1 MISREVLAEA
11 VKGIKNI
18 TSFDLCVS
26 DETGAALAGTFTPDV
41 TCLNDIVSFIASGQ
55 DILEDE
61 ERCFV
66 KIKYGGRRLIGTVT
80 VAGTGDDKARVAGM
94 VALQLS
100 QLYEAYDRG
109 TIISDYINNLLLGK
123 ILPTNIDSDAK
134 AVGLEPNRR
143 RDVCIIVAK
152 EEYVSEVKNAVK
164 AMVEKRDDFYVVSV
178 ERGRI
183 VIVTQAENEDFEK
196 EAGELFNE
204 LNRNAGMASHIGF
217 GRPVDT
223 ISRLPEAYREAVTAI
238 EVCETFYPERSI
250 VSYDK
255 LGLGRLIINC
265 PDELC
270 DMFLKEHFDKG
281 AIEKIDEE
289 TFNTVNVF
297 FENSLNI
304 SETARKLFI
313 HRNTLIYRLNK
324 LQKMLGL
331 DVKKLDDAITF
342 KVSVMV
348 YRKYMEDKR
357 KSV

>member
-1 MISREVLAEA
+1 MISKEILAEA
-11 VKGIKNI
+11 VKGIKRI
-18 TSFDLCVS
+18 TSFDVCVS
-26 DETGAALAGTFTPDV
+26 DETGATLAGTFTPDV
-41 TCLNDIVSFIASGQ
+41 DCLNDIVSFIASGQ

-66 KIKYGGRRLIGTVT
+66 KIKYGGRSLIGTVT
-80 VAGTGDDKARVAGM
+80 IVGIGDDKAKVAGM
-94 VALQLS
+94 AALQLG

-109 TIISDYINNLLLGK
+109 TIVSDYINNLLLGK
-123 ILPTNIDSDAK
+123 ILPANIDSDAK
-134 AVGLEPNRR
+134 AVGLEPNFRR
-143 RDVCIIVAK
+143 NVCIIIAK
-152 EEYVSEVKNAVK
+152 EEYASEVKNVIK
-164 AMVEKRDDFYVVSV
+164 TTVEKRDDFYVVSF
-178 ERGRI
+178 ERGRT
-183 VIVTQAENEDFEK
+183 VIVTQAKNDDFEK
-196 EAGELFNE
+196 EARELFDE
-204 LNRNAGMASHIGF
+204 LNRKSDMVSCIGF
-217 GRPVDT
+217 GRPVET
-223 ISRLPEAYREAVTAI
+223 ISELPEAYREAVTAI
-238 EVCETFYPERSI
+238 EVCEMFYPERRI
-250 VSYDK
+250 ASYDR

-270 DMFLKEHFDKG
+270 EMFLKEHFDKG
-281 AIEKIDEE
+281 LIEKIDEE

-348 YRKYMEDKR
+348 YRKYMEEKG
-357 KSV
+357 KSI

>member
-1 MISREVLAEA
+1 MISKEVLAEA
-11 VKGIKNI
+11 VKGIKKI

-26 DETGAALAGTFTPDV
+26 DEAGATIAGTFSPDV
-41 TCLNDIVSFIASGQ
+41 NCLNDIVSFIASGQ

-66 KIKYGGRRLIGTVT
+66 KIKHNGKRVIGIVT
-80 VAGTGDDKARVAGM
+80 VLGKGDDKSRVAGM
-94 VALQLS
+94 AALQLS

-109 TIISDYINNLLLGK
+109 TIVSDYINNLLLGK

-134 AVGLEPNRR
+134 AVGLDPALR
-143 RDVCIIVAK
+143 RDVCIIVAGD
-152 EEYVSEVKNAVK
+152 EYASEVKNAIK
-164 AMVEKRDDFYVVSV
+164 TMVDNREDFYVVSV
-178 ERGRI
+178 EHGRI
-183 VIVTQAENEDFEK
+183 VIVTQARNEDFEK
-196 EAGELFNE
+196 EAREIFDE
-204 LNRNAGMASHIGF
+204 LNRDTMMASHIGF
-217 GRPVDT
+217 GRPVET
-223 ISRLPEAYREAVTAI
+223 ISELPEAYREAVTAI
-238 EVCETFYPERSI
+238 EVCETFYPERRI
-250 VSYDK
+250 VSYDR

-270 DMFLKEHFDKG
+270 EMFLKEHFDRST
-281 AIEKIDEE
+281 IERIDEE
-289 TFNTVNVF
+289 TLNTVNVF

-324 LQKMLGL
+324 LQKMVGL

-348 YRKYMEDKR
+348 YKKYMEDKKR
-357 KSV
+357 SL

>member
-1 MISREVLAEA
+1 MISKEVLAEA
-11 VKGIKNI
+11 VKGIKKI

-26 DETGAALAGTFTPDV
+26 DEAGAALAGTFIPDV
-41 TCLNDIVSFIASGQ
+41 ACLNDIVSFIASGQ
-55 DILEDE
+55 EILEDE

-66 KIKYGGRRLIGTVT
+66 KIKYGGGSLIGTVT
-80 VAGTGDDKARVAGM
+80 LSGRGDDKAKVAGM
-94 VALQLS
+94 AALQIS

-109 TIISDYINNLLLGK
+109 TVISDYINNLLLGK
-123 ILPTNIDSDAK
+123 ILPTDIDSDAK
-134 AVGLEPNRR
+134 AVGFEPNLR
-143 RDVCIIVAK
+143 RDVCIIVAS
-152 EEYVSEVKNAVK
+152 EEHVSEVKNAVK
-164 AMVEKRDDFYVVSV
+164 AMSEKRADFYVISDDH
-178 ERGRI
+178 GRI
-183 VIVTQAENEDFEK
+183 VVVAQAPNDDFEK
-196 EAGELFNE
+196 EAREILDEINKKSE
-204 LNRNAGMASHIGF
+204 MASHIGF
-217 GRPVDT
+217 GRPVET
-223 ISRLPEAYREAVTAI
+223 IRELPEAYREAVTAVN
-238 EVCETFYPERSI
+238 VCETFYPERKI

-270 DMFLKEHFDKG
+270 EMFLKEHFDKG
-281 AIEKIDEE
+281 LIEKIDEE

-348 YRKYMEDKR
+348 YRKYMEEKG
-357 KSV
+357 KSM

>member
-1 MISREVLAEA
+1 MISKEVLAEA
-11 VKGIKNI
+11 VKGIKKI

-26 DETGAALAGTFTPDV
+26 DETGATIVGTFNPDV
-41 TCLNDIVSFIASGQ
+41 AVLNDIVSFIASGQ

-66 KIKYGGRRLIGTVT
+66 KIKYNGKRLAGIVT
-80 VAGTGDDKARVAGM
+80 LKGTGDDKAKVAGM
-94 VALQLS
+94 AALQLG

-109 TIISDYINNLLLGK
+109 TIVSDFIHNLLLGK
-123 ILPTNIDSDAK
+123 ILPTNIDSDAR
-134 AVGLEPNRR
+134 AVGLDPGIR

-152 EEYVSEVKNAVK
+152 DDHASEVKNAIK

-178 ERGRI
+178 EHGRI
-183 VIVTQAENEDFEK
+183 VIVTSAENDDFEK
-196 EAGELFNE
+196 EAGEIFDE
-204 LNRNAGMASHIGF
+204 LNKKNQMASHIGF
-217 GRPVDT
+217 GRPVET
-223 ISRLPEAYREAVTAI
+223 ISELPEAYREAVTAI
-238 EVCETFYPERSI
+238 EVCETFYPERKI
-250 VSYDK
+250 VSYDR

-265 PDELC
+265 PDEIC
-270 DMFLKEHFDKG
+270 EMFLKEHFDKSS
-281 AIEKIDEE
+281 IEKIDQE
-289 TFNTVNVF
+289 TLNTVNAF

-324 LQKMLGL
+324 LQKMVGL

-348 YRKYMEDKR
+348 YKKYMEEKK
-357 KSV
+357 KS

>member
-1 MISREVLAEA
+1 MISKEVLAEA
-11 VKGIKNI
+11 VKGIKKI
-18 TSFDLCVS
+18 TSFDICVS
-26 DETGAALAGTFTPDV
+26 DETGATITGTFNPDV
-41 TCLNDIVSFIASGQ
+41 GCLSDIVSFIASGQ

-80 VAGTGDDKARVAGM
+80 VKGKGDDKARVAGM
-94 VALQLS
+94 AALQLS

-109 TIISDYINNLLLGK
+109 TIVSDFINNLLLGK
-123 ILPTNIDSDAK
+123 ILSTNIESDAK
-134 AVGLEPNRR
+134 AVGLDPGIRW
-143 RDVCIIVAK
+143 DVCIITAK
-152 EEYVSEVKNAVK
+152 EDYASEVKNAIK
-164 AMVEKRDDFYVVSV
+164 SMVEKREDFYVVSV
-178 ERGRI
+178 EHGRI
-183 VIVTQAENEDFEK
+183 VIVTKAGNGDFEK
-196 EAGELFNE
+196 EAGEIFDE
-204 LNRNAGMASHIGF
+204 LNKDSPMASHISF
-217 GRPVDT
+217 GRPVENIKD
-223 ISRLPEAYREAVTAI
+223 LPDAYREAVTAI

-250 VSYDK
+250 VSYDR

-270 DMFLKEHFDKG
+270 EMFLKEHFDENS
-281 AIEKIDEE
+281 IEKIDDE
-289 TFNTVNVF
+289 TLNTVNVF

-348 YRKYMEDKR
+348 YKKYTEERKRSE
-357 KSV
+357 